1 MRMKE
6 PSALNSILA
15 PGGLSVRFQPV
26 IALNGTA
33 GPALHA
39 VESLMRGPK
48 GTNLESADVLFE
60 YVRLKHEESTV
71 DRACVQTALE
81 GAAQLP
87 GDLRISI
94 NIHASTL
101 GRDHD
106 FIPFLVRTAE
116 ENGIPLTHL
125 IIEIV
130 EQKPFWEPSLQNAL
144 NRLRQ
149 LSISI
154 ALDDIGL
161 GYSNYRM
168 MLDCKPDYFKI
179 DSYIVRHSHNDPY
192 RKAVLSSIAQL
203 ASKFNA
209 EVVAEGVEDALDM
222 EAVIEAGIS
231 LTQGYLFA
239 KPMTVQEFL
248 ASDWA
253 RFDSPPPAANPISLP
268 AVS

>member
-1 MRMKE
+1 MKE

-26 IALNGTA
+26 IALNGTT

-39 VESLMRGPK
+39 VESLMRGPN

-87 GDLRISI
+87 SNLRISI

-106 FIPFLVRTAE
+106 FIPFLVRVAE

-130 EQKPFWEPSLQNAL
+130 EQKPFWEPSLQSAL

-179 DSYIVRHSHNDPY
+179 DSYIVRNSHNDLN
-192 RKAVLSSIAQL
+192 RRAVLSSIAQL

-209 EVVAEGVEDALDM
+209 EVVAEGVEDVLDM
-222 EAVIEAGIS
+222 ESVIEAGIS

-239 KPMTVQEFL
+239 KPMTVKEFL

-253 RFDSPPPAANPISLP
+253 RFDAPPPSLHPIPLP
-268 AVS
+268 AIS

>member
-1 MRMKE
+1 MRMRE

-15 PGGLSVRFQPV
+15 PGGLTVRFQPV
-26 IALNGTA
+26 IALNA
-33 GPALHA
+33 SGPALHA

-81 GAAQLP
+81 GAARLP
-87 GDLRISI
+87 GNLRISI

-101 GRDHD
+101 GRDHG
-106 FIPFLVRTAE
+106 FIPFLVNAAE

-130 EQKPFWEPSLQNAL
+130 EQKPFWEPSLQSAL

-154 ALDDIGL
+154 ALDDVGL

-179 DSYIVRHSHNDPY
+179 DSYVVRHSYDDPY
-192 RKAVLSSIAQL
+192 RKAVLCSIAQL
-203 ASKFNA
+203 AEKFNA
-209 EVVAEGVEDALDM
+209 QVVAEGVEDALDM
-222 EAVIEAGIS
+222 ESVAEAGIG
-231 LTQGYLFA
+231 LTQG
-239 KPMTVQEFL
+239 
-248 ASDWA
+248 
-253 RFDSPPPAANPISLP
+253 
-268 AVS
+268 